1 MAHHREMGSAT
12 KMVGSV
18 HAGQCPAPLNAP
30 SAPLDFAGRWVGP
43 NGPYFG
49 MRLQLRKLPA
59 LAVVATIA
67 LAGCESTNTLDP
79 SQITVVSLSDDFS
92 FSATALDN
100 VSDGE
105 RYFLSMT
112 ATQAV
117 VDVTQAISSGTPSFR
132 SGTAAAP
139 SSTRRTSATR
149 STIPSPWLPQACG
162 RSTLC

>member
-1 MAHHREMGSAT
+1 
-12 KMVGSV
+12 
-18 HAGQCPAPLNAP
+18 
-30 SAPLDFAGRWVGP
+30 
-43 NGPYFG
+43 

-59 LAVVATIA
+59 LAVVAAIS

-79 SQITVVSLSDDFS
+79 SQITVVSLSDYFS

-117 VDVTQAISSGTPSFR
+117 VDVTQAISSGTAILQIR
-132 SGTAAAP
+132 GGGGTVFYQEDIK
-139 SSTRRTSATR
+139 TR
-149 STIPSPWLPQACG
+149 STLRTPLAAAGLWQVDVVLTKVSGEFSFTILGTP
-162 RSTLC
+162 